1 MATALNSLTLNGK
14 TYDCFADPE
23 ARDLASDGIK
33 AITCSGDGGI
43 DIETPCGAHHQSG
56 PITAGGLTEEAQE
69 ELLDKLNADLGAMAK
84 KDAVAKADLTPEVQA
99 SLNRADSAMQS
110 YTETDPTVPSW
121 AKAATKPS
129 YSKSEVGLGNVDN
142 VKQYSANNPP
152 PYPVASVN
160 GKTGA
165 VKLSAS
171 DVGAEANGTA
181 ASAVSAH
188 NADEASHGDIRE
200 QISQISAGKVG
211 KDDISL
217 GIASDGLIYLFVNGT
232 PVGTGIP
239 QGQSGDV
246 FGYVDE
252 HNTIVLNGNLADGTY
267 SVKYEME
274 NGEVINIGNMVLDSN
289 VYYSVTSTLTN
300 CTINNSTKT
309 VVEGSS
315 YAATIT
321 AKDGYELKS
330 VVVTM
335 GGSPVSVSGGGISIA
350 SVTGNIVIT
359 AVAEEAAKEPTN
371 FIVYNATNTNDWS
384 IYCTNARVGSD
395 GAYRSST
402 SQDVTNYIAVQ
413 NGDEVHWHNMNIH
426 SQTFGMYNSNKS
438 KIDVGD
444 TINMQEYG
452 FIADA
457 TTLNATVHDG
467 QFTITN
473 ASAAYIRFTINRG
486 DYSNLPPSGYTV
498 NIKRNGEWL

>member
-23 ARDLASDGIK
+23 ARDMASDGIK
-33 AITCSGDGGI
+33 AITCSRDGGI

-69 ELLDKLNADLGAMAK
+69 ELLDKLNVGLGAMAK

-121 AKAATKPS
+121 AKSATKPS

-142 VKQYSANNPP
+142 VKQYSASNPP

-188 NADEASHGDIRE
+188 NADDASHGDIRE

-211 KDDISL
+211 KNDISL
-217 GIASDGLIYLFVNGT
+217 GIASDGLIYIFVNGT

-252 HNTIVLNGNLADGTY
+252 NNVIVLNGNLADGTY

-274 NGEVINIGNMVLDSN
+274 NGTVVNVGNMVLDSN

-300 CTINNSTKT
+300 CTSNNSTKT
-309 VVEGSS
+309 VVEGGS

-335 GGSPVSVSGGGISIA
+335 GGSPVSVSGGSISIA

-359 AVAEEAAKEPTN
+359 AVAEESKPAYTN
-371 FIVYNATNTNDWS
+371 LAQPNTTNTTDWEQWCNS
-384 IYCTNARVGSD
+384 ARIGSD
-395 GAYRSST
+395 GGYRSGTLS
-402 SQDVTNYIAVQ
+402 VTNYIPVKF
-413 NGDEVHWHNMNIH
+413 GDVVRWQGFTIATSN
-426 SQTFGMYNSNKS
+426 SLAWYKSNKS
-438 KIDVGD
+438 LCNAGVGIPSAFGPAISD
-444 TINMQEYG
+444 PAIGDLSTNQNG
-452 FIADA
+452 
-457 TTLNATVHDG
+457 G
-467 QFTITN
+467 QFTILDHPDLSGLT
-473 ASAAYIRFTINRG
+473 YIKLSGTLTGTI
-486 DYSNLPPSGYTV
+486 DDVIITV
-498 NIKRNGEWL
+498 NEPIV